1 MWRGCDDSAEVV
13 NLGVLSA
20 SVWQCHLRIV
30 LAQNVRNGFTSEYWY
45 ELTWEEIKSIYVLD
59 KKIETVIQKKKKR
72 KGKKGFCMSRSKAES
87 RTNQMQSIS
96 RFPAITSDALSAC
109 DKPEI
114 RKWAWVIKDYCQIG
128 ARLSGRGEKRN
139 ESSWS
144 RLNPERGVTVL
155 LTDFRPILFYA
166 FSRFWQ

>member
-1 MWRGCDDSAEVV
+1 MGRNKE
-13 NLGVLSA
+13 
-20 SVWQCHLRIV
+20 HLCFR
-30 LAQNVRNGFTSEYWY
+30 Q
-45 ELTWEEIKSIYVLD
+45 
-59 KKIETVIQKKKKR
+59 KKKETVIQKKKKR

-155 LTDFRPILFYA
+155 LTDFRPVLFYA
-166 FSRFWQ
+166 FSRFCK